1 MRGSMRRKGE
11 AWELRV
17 YLGRDSITGK
27 PRYRSR
33 TFRGTKRRAEEELA
47 RLLTEATSGTD
58 TRATGQSFGD
68 LVEQWY
74 ASWSGEWSPGTA
86 KETRRLIDTK
96 LTGLARVKLHKITP
110 ASLDAFYGDLR
121 RRGGKGGA
129 PLAQSSV
136 RRIHAVVS
144 SALEQAVRWGWLQNN
159 PAQRAWK
166 GKGKGAN
173 QAAPTSVPA
182 ASDVVRL
189 LDAAWRADEWN
200 LAALLELEVHTG
212 LRRSELLALRWPCF
226 DADNRTLAVGAAIVV
241 STQGLVEKPVTK
253 TGTSRVVVLS
263 TTAVEVLTR
272 HRKRCAQRASDAGA
286 ESAPDCY
293 IFSTSADG
301 ARPWWP
307 SSATRSLKI
316 LEERLGLPPIDLQ
329 ELRRFHSSLLIVG
342 GVDIATESERL
353 GHGPTVALRSY
364 ARSNREAHERAAD
377 VVAEALAALR
387 ATGS

>member
-1 MRGSMRRKGE
+1 
-11 AWELRV
+11 
-17 YLGRDSITGK
+17 
-27 PRYRSR
+27 
-33 TFRGTKRRAEEELA
+33 LA
-47 RLLTEATSGTD
+47 RLLTEATSGAD

-136 RRIHAVVS
+136 RRIHSVVS

-173 QAAPTSVPA
+173 QAGPTSVPA
-182 ASDVVRL
+182 AADVVRL
-189 LDAAWRADEWN
+189 LDAAWGSGQWN

-212 LRRSELLALRWPCF
+212 LRRSELLALRWPSF
-226 DADNRTLAVGAAIVV
+226 DPDRRTLEVGAAIVV
-241 STQGLVEKPVTK
+241 GPTGLVEKPATK
-253 TGTSRVVVLS
+253 TGTTRVVVLS
-263 TTAVEVLTR
+263 AAAVEILGAHWV
-272 HRKRCAQRASDAGA
+272 RCADRASGAGV
-286 ESAPDCY
+286 EQAPGCY

-301 ARPWWP
+301 TRPWWP
-307 SSATRSLKI
+307 SSATRSLR
-316 LEERLGLPPIDLQ
+316 LLQERSGLPLVALQ

-342 GVDIATESERL
+342 GVDMATESERL

-364 ARSNREAHERAAD
+364 ARSNRAAHERAAD
-377 VVAEALAALR
+377 VVADALTALR
-387 ATGS
+387 AAQG